1 MQQRTKRHAKNHA
14 TNGTNGRKRPRATN
28 GGGPWLNKP
37 GENLSVLLSRVR
49 AAQVMRL
56 HFR

>member
-1 MQQRTKRHAKNHA
+1 MQRRTKRHAKNQT
-14 TNGTNGRKRPRATN
+14 TNGANGKKRPQTGN
-28 GGGPWLNKP
+28 GMGLWINKP
-37 GENLSVLLSRVR
+37 GENLSGLLSRVR

>member
-1 MQQRTKRHAKNHA
+1 MQRRTTKRQTKSQPS
-14 TNGTNGRKRPRATN
+14 NGKKQAPAANSAGRWSNR
-28 GGGPWLNKP
+28 P